1 MKRLTRS
8 LRRTAVLTVLAGVF
22 IFLTACS
29 KDYTSKDYTAPMG
42 SGSESSP
49 PPSEFRYLEL
59 TPEFLEQALPPGYHV
74 PSLPGA
80 LDEDESD
87 TMAVSVWCQSDQNRV
102 IKITHFI
109 QLRYYRN
116 LMSTSATIQIV
127 MPNDR
132 LPVADFYPHPTQFSG
147 NVQVKFLFRE
157 MGFDETVDP
166 ETMVVMYYH
175 EDTGK
180 FELISFEW
188 EGDYGAMV
196 VETDHFSRYI
206 VAQRIRG

>member
-8 LRRTAVLTVLAGVF
+8 LRRTAVLTVLTGVF

-29 KDYTSKDYTAPMG
+29 KDYTPPA
-42 SGSESSP
+42 SSNMDQTGQ
-49 PPSEFRYLEL
+49 SEFRYSEL
-59 TPEFLEQALPPGYHV
+59 TPEFLEQAVPPGYRV

-102 IKITHFI
+102 IQITHFI

-127 MPNDR
+127 MPNDS
-132 LPVADFYPHPTQFSG
+132 LPVADFYPHPTKFSG

-175 EDTGK
+175 KDTGK
-180 FELISFEW
+180 FELIPFEW

-206 VAQRIRG
+206 VGQRIRG